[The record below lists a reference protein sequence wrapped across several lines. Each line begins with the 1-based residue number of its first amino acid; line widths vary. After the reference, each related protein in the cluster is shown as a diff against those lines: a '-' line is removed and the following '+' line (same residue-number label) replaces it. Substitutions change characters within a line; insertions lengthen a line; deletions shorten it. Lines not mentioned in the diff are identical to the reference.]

1 MVHHNYSLFNAF
13 VNRITTTNISK
24 VAEKSKFYAN
34 IYAKIYS
41 TYLITSMLRGFAVGS
56 SSG

>member
-1 MVHHNYSLFNAF
+1 MVHHNYSFINAF

-24 VAEKSKFYAN
+24 VADISKFYAN
-34 IYAKIYS
+34 IYAKNYS
-41 TYLITSMLRGFAVGS
+41 TYLITSIFRGFAAGS